1 MGFAVATNTFLG
13 FLAALPLAVN
23 VSLGPVRWKSLPP
36 AWMLVLVIIAAFLWM
51 RALYSRERGR
61 ATGLQ
66 RLGLA
71 GLRTLILICVLLIL
85 SGPFREETRSTVEP
99 SHLVVLIDNSAS
111 MDTIEEYPAA
121 ETRRLLESGWEASE
135 RPGDLS
141 KTSRGDLVR
150 QYLSPKG
157 EAMLREWN
165 ERFVLHV
172 FSFDGDWRS
181 LGHPRE
187 VQPTDDE
194 TRGDDEAERDPVLEL
209 ADRIRGLEF
218 TGGRTRLGAVLRNVA
233 SEFARRPDRPLAG
246 VLLITDGRDTSDG
259 EPPLA
264 ALAAMGPV
272 KEELHVTPVLVGN
285 PASDKN
291 LWVEPIQAKDVV
303 LVDDEVV
310 FESSV
315 RHQQFDGLQGV
326 DVELRAERIIER
338 PGGRT
343 EVVPYKLDR
352 GAADRRT
359 RTREQLDPLP
369 GPDRH
374 GDPVPVPVRMRATF
388 GDAGNY
394 RVYVKAVLPAEAR
407 ADDSV
412 VGDNEEMHKL
422 RVMDTRIKV
431 LYVAGQPTWDWRFL
445 SNHLTREPPPQRGDV
460 RKHNRFEVNVLLQA
474 ADPKYEQ
481 PASAGIRSIKSFPAT
496 WAELFSYDVII
507 MGDADWRKFSPR
519 GQAES
524 RKLVDMLVRFVEQ
537 GGGLALQAGTDY
549 HNPVDFLETPLAQLV
564 PVAVNESDER
574 ISDRGPFI
582 KPFRLDLTD
591 SGRSNP
597 IFAVVPG
604 TRDEPIP
611 SPDLIARTW
620 RGETPLSEDW
630 QWYWLYKATG
640 GLRPGAI
647 DLARVARP
655 TGPDFLDDRGLPFVV
670 FAAMNFGKGRVFWS
684 SLDTI
689 SRIRREHRNE
699 FYGAFWEQVIRY
711 LATYRLL
718 GGNTRLKIFT
728 DKPDYF
734 VGETATVT
742 VLALDEQYEPE
753 TAPWLDG
760 VHVEDPGGEARALLE
775 DARPRS
781 QAEEGAPG
789 TYRFYIPV
797 RKEGSY
803 RIWIDPGRGVGASLR
818 TSERPEHPFE
828 AYYRAAENVKK
839 MPDLELLKGIRKEAN
854 PSGRAGEVLRLPDL
868 AEYVQN
874 MQTRE
879 RERVLERTEKTMWD
893 KWWVLVLITFLLAVE
908 WLLRK
913 RWQMI

>member
-1 MGFAVATNTFLG
+1 MGFAVATNALLG
-13 FLAALPLAVN
+13 LIAALPLAVK
-23 VSLGPVRWKSLPP
+23 VTLGPVRWKSLPP

-51 RALYSRERGR
+51 RALYGRERGR
-61 ATGLQ
+61 ATRLQ

-71 GLRTLILICVLLIL
+71 GLRTIVLLSVLLLL

-99 SHLVVLIDNSAS
+99 SHLVVLIDSSAS
-111 MDTIEEYPAA
+111 MQTIDQYPAKEA
-121 ETRRLLESGWEASE
+121 RRLLEGGWDAAD
-135 RPGDLS
+135 RPSDLS
-141 KTSRGDLVR
+141 ETSRGDLVR
-150 QYLSPKG
+150 QYLSPEG
-157 EAMLREWN
+157 EALLRKWN

-187 VQPTDDE
+187 TQPTDDD
-194 TRGDDEAERDPVLEL
+194 RGDEGTPRDPVLEL
-209 ADRIRGLEF
+209 SDSVRGLKF
-218 TGGRTRLGAVLRNVA
+218 DGGRTRLGAVLRNVA

-285 PASDKN
+285 PASGKN

-326 DVELRAERIIER
+326 DIELRAERIVDL
-338 PGGRT
+338 GNGRT
-343 EVVPYKLDR
+343 EVRPYDLASR
-352 GAADRRT
+352 TAADRRT
-359 RTREQLDPLP
+359 RTELQLDPLP
-369 GPDRH
+369 GADRH
-374 GDPVPVPVRMRATF
+374 GDEVPVPVRMRATF
-388 GDAGNY
+388 RDAGNY
-394 RVYVKAVLPAEAR
+394 RVYVKAILPPEAR
-407 ADDSV
+407 GDDSV
-412 VGDNEEMHKL
+412 PSDNEKMHKL

-431 LYVAGQPTWDWRFL
+431 LYVAGEPTYDWRFL
-445 SNHLTREPPPQRGDV
+445 SNHLTREPPQRGDK
-460 RKHNRFEVNVLLQA
+460 RTRNRFEVNVLMQA

-481 PASAGIRSIKSFPAT
+481 PSSAGVRPLKAFPST

-507 MGDADWRKFSPR
+507 MGDANWREFSPR

-524 RKLVDMLVRFVEQ
+524 RKLVEMLVRFVEQ
-537 GGGLALQAGTDY
+537 GGGLALQAGTEY
-549 HNPVDFLETPLAQLV
+549 YNPVDFLETPLAQLV
-564 PVAVNESDER
+564 PVAVNENDER
-574 ISDRGPFI
+574 ISDRGPFT
-582 KPFRLDLTD
+582 KEFRIDLTD
-591 SGRSNP
+591 SGRNNP
-597 IFAVVPG
+597 IFAVIPG

-611 SPDLIARTW
+611 SPELIERTW

-630 QWYWLYKATG
+630 KWYWLYKATG

-655 TGPDFLDDRGLPFVV
+655 AGSDFLDDRGLPFVV

-689 SRIRREHRNE
+689 SRIRRGHRNE

-753 TAPWLDG
+753 TSTWLDG
-760 VHVEDPGGEARALLE
+760 VHVEEPGGETRALAE

-781 QAEEGAPG
+781 QAEEGTPG

-803 RIWIDPGRGVGASLR
+803 RIWIDPARGGAATLR
-818 TSERPEHPFE
+818 SRERAEHPFE
-828 AYYRAAENVKK
+828 AYYRAAENVQKL
-839 MPDLELLKGIRKEAN
+839 PDLELLKGIRKEAN
-854 PSGRAGEVLRLPDL
+854 PPGRAGEVLRLPDL
-868 AEYVQN
+868 AEHVLN

-879 RERVLERTEKTMWD
+879 RERVLERTEQTMWD
-893 KWWVLVLITFLLAVE
+893 KWWVLVLITFLLAIE